1 MDETRRHHDGPRLVS
16 LLKHQG
22 TLYRRLRLLADRQ
35 NALVAQS
42 DAQPLLGLLADRQR
56 LVDGLVGLSEKL
68 APYRKNWTST
78 YAKLDEPTRKVVSGL
93 LEEANSALGS
103 ILQNDRRDTAT
114 LAAKRQDFAD
124 RLTTAETGSRA
135 GAAYASAGTGP
146 PRPVTDAT
154 V

>member
-1 MDETRRHHDGPRLVS
+1 MDETRQHHDASRLVS
-16 LLKHQG
+16 LLKHQR

-42 DAQPLLGLLADRQR
+42 DAQPLLELLADRQR
-56 LVDGLVGLSEKL
+56 LVDGLVGLSEKM
-68 APYRKNWTST
+68 APYRRNWTST
-78 YAKLDEPTRKVVSGL
+78 YAMLDEPTRKVVAGL

-103 ILQNDRRDTAT
+103 VLQSDNRDTAT

-135 GAAYASAGTGP
+135 SAAYASAGAGAS
-146 PRPVTDAT
+146 RPVTDAM